1 MRTIRGLFALLALA
15 AGLTG
20 CPHRPPSAT
29 DVLESA
35 AERVQNGSSDA
46 RTLAYAGFQTY
57 LLKGDAETA
66 RTRFDAA
73 IAKDPGDP
81 YALMG
86 QHLLARREAAM
97 DKAFTAAMEL
107 VTRAPTHPLAVPA
120 TRYLLDQ
127 VGTSPELDEVI
138 LQGARKALEAGAVGE
153 TAQLLRGCM
162 LGVALVRGDR
172 EALAAQVKDIGAA
185 SVATLVGPFS
195 PFHVL
200 ELDEPT
206 PPEKDG
212 SLAGPFTGPYGP
224 LAVRTLVSPDG
235 RHRLEGEPA
244 ESDVYLLAFDVE
256 VPEDGLYLARTVSSS
271 TFKVIMDGAL
281 LFERRGYVRGES
293 TISGR
298 AVRLS
303 AGKHRILVKIL
314 KENSVGSI
322 SFTLPRVD
330 GRPSDV
336 RYTPATGPAPS
347 WNGVAPERVQ
357 APIYA
362 TSADLAAAL
371 EAEAGQL
378 LAIFLAARDGVGR
391 DADGAR
397 RLLFKI
403 EEGEANALAL
413 NGSSGTETSNSQPQK
428 LTRSTPLL
436 MLRAELAVQDRS
448 IPTKLSRGNATSA
461 LEEVLRQDPK
471 NVAALLLRAELALG
485 DSQPTVA
492 QEALKNALELTGP
505 ENAPLQML
513 RARAAIALAV
523 DAQAEEA
530 LAAALKAQP
539 KHCDALSLRYSLA
552 RRRDASTLMDQ
563 LVSDFTGCPGARSR
577 AAEHARQRGD
587 TATAVKLYEDLL
599 ARDPGTVS
607 TGLTLANLYVSL
619 RRYDVA
625 AATLK
630 ALISLWPRAAVFYK
644 RLADVRE
651 YAGAPAEALALREQA
666 LSIDGSDLSLR
677 RAVARA
683 KTGKELLQDYAIDGK
698 AAIAAYEKNQPEENA
713 AATYVLDAAA
723 VQVFPDGSLVNRIHT
738 VQKALGQNGIDDIA
752 EVNLPTNAQVLAL
765 RTIKADGT
773 VLEPETIEGKDNI
786 SLPGVNVGDYVE
798 VEYLLAETGRGPAL
812 PGFVASPFYFKVAN
826 MPNNWARYTVVAPKG
841 MGLRVDAHGLKV
853 APPEVKGDVEIFH
866 HEARQVPPHIPE
878 PEAPW
883 SSNEYLPF
891 VVVGAGTTGFDRLA
905 MWYGDAFHERFRRNA
920 EIEEFARKVAAGKTG
935 LEVVKALHSAIAKR
949 IPGRDVG
956 VMQSATSTLGQ
967 DRGSRLMLLKAS
979 LESLGIT
986 ARLAEVRTFSSDPA
1000 PYLFPN
1006 DQLLLSY
1013 SGLRVELP
1021 GKEPLWV
1028 DTSVRFGPFG
1038 SLPENPLGERDVYL
1052 LPEPGRPMVK
1062 LKTPPWEERVNK
1074 KTQLKLELKPDG
1086 SLEAEGEET
1095 YAGFVGANLADNFDA
1110 LGAERTKEALQTAV
1124 TRYFGLA
1131 ELTWYQLDHLEEVG
1145 APFILRYKFRVPN
1158 FARIEEKRIVLGPV
1172 TFPSQLGRRYVQLSS
1187 RDTPLFIDESEASN
1201 TVVEL
1206 TLPPGWRLQD
1216 PQPSLKV
1223 NNRFGRFGRS
1233 EEQKGRVLTI
1243 IEALRLP
1250 RTRVMPQ
1257 DYNTFARFAG
1267 DVDLIQLRD
1276 LVLVP

>member
-1 MRTIRGLFALLALA
+1 MLALA

-20 CPHRPPSAT
+20 CPHRPPSPT

-35 AERVQNGSSDA
+35 AERAQNGSNDA

-57 LLKGDAETA
+57 LVKGDVETA
-66 RTRFDAA
+66 RTRFNAA

-86 QHLLARREAAM
+86 QHLLARRDAAM

-138 LQGARKALEAGAVGE
+138 QKGALKALEAGAVGE
-153 TAQLLRGCM
+153 AAQLLRGCL
-162 LGVALVRGDR
+162 LGVALVRGDK
-172 EALAAQVKDIGAA
+172 EALASQVKDIGSA

-195 PFHVL
+195 PLHVL
-200 ELDEPT
+200 GLDEPT

-224 LAVRTLVSPDG
+224 LAIRTLISPDG

-256 VPEDGLYLARTVSSS
+256 VPEAGVYLARTVSSS
-271 TFKVIMDGAL
+271 TFKVIMNGAL

-298 AVRLS
+298 AVRLP
-303 AGKHRILVKIL
+303 AGKHRILVKLL
-314 KENSVGSI
+314 KENSTGSI

-336 RYTPATGPAPS
+336 RYTAATGPAPS
-347 WNGVAPERVQ
+347 WSGVAPEFVQ
-357 APIYA
+357 EPFYA
-362 TSADLAAAL
+362 TPADVAAAL
-371 EAEAGQL
+371 EGEAGKML
-378 LAIFLAARDGVGR
+378 SIFLAARDGMGR
-391 DADGAR
+391 DPDGAR
-397 RLLFKI
+397 RLLFPI
-403 EEGEANALAL
+403 EDGPA
-413 NGSSGTETSNSQPQK
+413 SST
-428 LTRSTPLL
+428 LL
-436 MLRAELAVQDRS
+436 MLRAELAMQDRS
-448 IPTKLSRGNATSA
+448 IPTKLSRGHATSA
-461 LEEVLRQDPK
+461 LENVLRQDPK
-471 NVAALLLRAELALG
+471 NVAALLLRAELALA
-485 DSQPTVA
+485 DSQPAVA
-492 QEALKNALELTGP
+492 QEALKTALELTGP
-505 ENAPLQML
+505 ENAPLQL
-513 RARAAIALAV
+513 LLARAAIALDV

-530 LAAALKAQP
+530 LSAALKAQP
-539 KHCDALSLRYSLA
+539 RHCDALSLRYSLA
-552 RRRDASTLMDQ
+552 RRRDASALMDQ

-577 AAEHARQRGD
+577 TAEHARQRGD
-587 TATAVKLYEDLL
+587 TAAAVKLYEELL
-599 ARDPGTVS
+599 ARDPGTVN

-619 RRYDVA
+619 RRYDEA

-630 ALISLWPRAAVFYK
+630 SLIELWPRAAIFHK

-666 LSIDGSDLSLR
+666 LAIDGSDLSLR
-677 RAVARA
+677 RAVVRA

-698 AAIAAYEKNQPEENA
+698 AAIAAYEKNRPEENA
-713 AATYVLDAAA
+713 AAAYVLDAAA
-723 VQVFPDGSLVNRIHT
+723 VQAFPDGSVVNRIHT

-752 EVNLPTNAQVLAL
+752 EVNLPANAQVLAL

-798 VEYLLAETGRGPAL
+798 VEYLLSEGGRGPAL
-812 PGFVASPFYFKVAN
+812 PGFVASPFYFQVAN
-826 MPNNWARYTVVAPKG
+826 MPNNWATYTVVAPKG

-853 APPEVKGDVEIFH
+853 APPEVKGDVEIFR
-866 HEARQVPPHIPE
+866 HEARHVPPFIPE
-878 PEAPW
+878 PETPW

-891 VVVGAGTTGFDRLA
+891 VIVGAGTTGFDRLA

-920 EIEEFARKVAAGKTG
+920 EIEEFARKVAEGKTG

-956 VMQSATSTLGQ
+956 VMQTATSTLAQ

-1021 GKEPLWV
+1021 GEEPLWV

-1038 SLPENPLGERDVYL
+1038 MLPENPLGERDVYL

-1062 LKTPPWEERVNK
+1062 LKTPPWEERAHK
-1074 KTQLKLELKPDG
+1074 KTHLKLELKPDG

-1095 YAGFVGANLADNFDA
+1095 YQGFVGANLADNFDA

-1131 ELTWYQLDHLEEVG
+1131 ELTWYQLDHPEEVG
-1145 APFILRYKFRVPN
+1145 VPFILRYKFLVPN
-1158 FARIEEKRIVLGPV
+1158 FARIDQKRMVLGPV

-1187 RDTPLFIDESEASN
+1187 RDTPLFIDETEASN
-1201 TVVEL
+1201 TIVEL
-1206 TLPPGWRLQD
+1206 TLPSGWRLQD

-1233 EEQKGRVLTI
+1233 EEQKGNVLTI
-1243 IEALRLP
+1243 IEALRMP

>member
-1 MRTIRGLFALLALA
+1 MRTLRGLFALLALA

-20 CPHRPPSAT
+20 CPHRPASAT

-35 AERVQNGSSDA
+35 AERAQNGSSDA

-81 YALMG
+81 YALIG

-138 LQGARKALEAGAVGE
+138 LQGARKALEAGAAGE
-153 TAQLLRGCM
+153 TAQLLRGCL
-162 LGVALVRGDR
+162 LGVALVRGDK
-172 EALAAQVKDIGAA
+172 EALAAQVKDIGSA

-195 PFHVL
+195 PLHVL
-200 ELDEPT
+200 GLDEPT

-224 LAVRTLVSPDG
+224 LAIRTLVSPDG
-235 RHRLEGEPA
+235 RHRLEGEPG

-256 VPEDGLYLARTVSSS
+256 VPEAGVYLARTVSSS

-298 AVRLS
+298 AVRLP
-303 AGKHRILVKIL
+303 AGKHRILVKLL
-314 KENSVGSI
+314 KEGSTGSI
-322 SFTLPRVD
+322 SFTLPRID

-336 RYTPATGPAPS
+336 RYTAATGPAPS
-347 WNGVAPERVQ
+347 WNAVAPELVN
-357 APIYA
+357 APFYA
-362 TSADLAAAL
+362 TPADLAAAL
-371 EAEAGQL
+371 EGEAGQL
-378 LAIFLAARDGVGR
+378 LAIFLAARDGMGR
-391 DADGAR
+391 DPDGAR
-397 RLLFKI
+397 RLLFRI
-403 EEGEANALAL
+403 EEGPA
-413 NGSSGTETSNSQPQK
+413 SST
-428 LTRSTPLL
+428 LL
-436 MLRAELAVQDRS
+436 MLRAELAMQDRS

-461 LEEVLRQDPK
+461 LEDVLRQDPK

-485 DSQPTVA
+485 DSQPSVA
-492 QEALKNALELTGP
+492 QEALKTALELTSP
-505 ENAPLQML
+505 ENAPLQLL
-513 RARAAIALAV
+513 RARAAIALNV

-530 LAAALKAQP
+530 LSAALKAQP
-539 KHCDALSLRYSLA
+539 RHCDALTLRYSLA
-552 RRRDASTLMDQ
+552 RRRDASALMDQ

-577 AAEHARQRGD
+577 TAEHARQRGD
-587 TATAVKLYEDLL
+587 TATAVKLYEDVL
-599 ARDPGTVS
+599 ARDPGSVN
-607 TGLTLANLYVSL
+607 TGLTLANLYVSM
-619 RRYDVA
+619 RRYDEA

-630 ALISLWPRAAVFYK
+630 ALINLWPRAAIFYK

-666 LSIDGSDLSLR
+666 LAIDGGDLSLR
-677 RAVARA
+677 RAVVRA

-698 AAIAAYEKNQPEENA
+698 AAIAAYEKNRPEENA
-713 AATYVLDAAA
+713 AASYVLDAAA
-723 VQVFPDGSLVNRIHT
+723 VQAFPDGSVVNRIHT
-738 VQKALGQNGIDDIA
+738 VQKALGQAGIDDIA
-752 EVNLPTNAQVLAL
+752 EVNLPANAQVLAL

-798 VEYLLAETGRGPAL
+798 VEYLLVEGGRGPAL
-812 PGFVASPFYFKVAN
+812 PGFVASPFYFQVAN
-826 MPNNWARYTVVAPKG
+826 MPNNWCTYTVVAPKG
-841 MGLRVDAHGLKV
+841 MGMRVDAHGLKV
-853 APPEVKGDVEIFH
+853 APPEVKGDVEIFR
-866 HEARQVPPHIPE
+866 HEVRHVPPFIPE
-878 PEAPW
+878 PETPW

-891 VVVGAGTTGFDRLA
+891 VIVGAGTMGFDRLA

-956 VMQSATSTLGQ
+956 VMQSATSTLAQ

-979 LESLGIT
+979 LETLGIT

-1021 GKEPLWV
+1021 GEEPLWV

-1038 SLPENPLGERDVYL
+1038 MLPENPLGERDVYL

-1062 LKTPPWEERVNK
+1062 LKTPPWEERVHK

-1086 SLEAEGEET
+1086 SLEAVGEET
-1095 YAGFVGANLADNFDA
+1095 YEGFVGANLADNFDA

-1131 ELTWYQLDHLEEVG
+1131 ELTWYQLDHPEEVG
-1145 APFILRYKFRVPN
+1145 TPFVLRYKFQVPN
-1158 FARIEEKRIVLGPV
+1158 FARIEQKRMVLGPV

-1206 TLPPGWRLQD
+1206 TLPVGWRLQD

-1243 IEALRLP
+1243 IEALRMP